1 MPAKRN
7 VSISQIRVQGCGSG
21 KSCRQSHGHAG
32 RLPKMPQDMENIVL
46 ESIVL
51 RRRRTLGRFRW
62 VFWKRKELSAISMRI
77 GDRKECVTLLTIR
90 EDQLQLQHTTLPQ
103 RILLSRDGALPS
115 LEVQS
120 SLRSAQGLCDEA
132 ERMVT
137 APLLPT

>member
-1 MPAKRN
+1 
-7 VSISQIRVQGCGSG
+7 
-21 KSCRQSHGHAG
+21 
-32 RLPKMPQDMENIVL
+32 MPQDMENIVL

-51 RRRRTLGRFRW
+51 RRTLGRFRW
-62 VFWKRKELSAISMRI
+62 VFWKRKESSAISMRI
-77 GDRKECVTLLTIR
+77 GDREECATLLTIR

-103 RILLSRDGALPS
+103 RILLSRYGALPA

-132 ERMVT
+132 EGMVT